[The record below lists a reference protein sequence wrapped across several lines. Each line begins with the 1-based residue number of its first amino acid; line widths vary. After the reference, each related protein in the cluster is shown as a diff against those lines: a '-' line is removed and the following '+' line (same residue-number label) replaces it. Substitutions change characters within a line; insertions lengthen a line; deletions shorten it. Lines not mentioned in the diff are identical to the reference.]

1 MSLRIQDI
9 TLANFR
15 SYQHFTLS
23 GLEELNILFGPN
35 AIGKTNV
42 IEALQLLTALTSFRK
57 ATSSEIVKQGSSDFM
72 ISANVSD
79 GNRQLEMS
87 LTFDG
92 EKRSYRLNGKPRTIK
107 DLKGLMPAI
116 LFAPEDLDLVK
127 RSDSLRRGEVDTI
140 GQQVNA
146 NYYQISRDFEKLLRH
161 RNRLL
166 KDEAP
171 DDLLDALSELYAKVG
186 SQLTAYRRAL
196 IERMTPF
203 IMEAYQDISGGEAL
217 SVEYAPSSQ
226 DQDDLQKKQREA
238 RAEERAR
245 HQTVVGPHRD
255 KIRFLINGM
264 DVGSFASQGQQRS
277 VVLSLKMAEVQLIEE
292 ILHQKPI
299 LLLDDVMSE
308 LDARRRQAMV
318 EYLLPETQTFITT
331 ANLEYFDATMREKAL
346 IIDLQKQLMT
356 RE

>member
-15 SYQHFTLS
+15 SYQHFTLNN
-23 GLEELNILFGPN
+23 LEELNILFGPN

-57 ATSSEIVKQGSSDFM
+57 ATSSEMAKQGSSDFLL
-72 ISANVSD
+72 SANVSD
-79 GNRQLEMS
+79 GNRQLEVE
-87 LTFDG
+87 LVFDG
-92 EKRSYRLNGKPRTIK
+92 EKRSYRLNGKARTIK
-107 DLKGLMPAI
+107 DLKGMIPAI

-127 RSDSLRRGEVDTI
+127 RSDSLRRGEIDLI

-146 NYYQISRDFEKLLRH
+146 NYYQITRDFEKLLRH

-171 DDLLDALSELYAKVG
+171 DDLLDALSELFAKVG

-196 IERMTPF
+196 V
-203 IMEAYQDISGGEAL
+203 EAYKDISGGEEF
-217 SVEYAPSSQ
+217 SVDYIPSSE
-226 DQDDLQKKQREA
+226 DQEDLRRKQEEA
-238 RAEERAR
+238 RIEERAR
-245 HQTVVGPHRD
+245 HQTIIGPHRD
-255 KIRFLINGM
+255 KIQFLINGM

-277 VVLSLKMAEVQLIEE
+277 VVLSLKMAEVRLIEE
-292 ILHQKPI
+292 MLHQKPI

-308 LDARRRQAMV
+308 LDTRRRQAMV
-318 EYLLPETQTFITT
+318 ECLLPKTQTFITT
-331 ANLEYFDATMREKAL
+331 ANLEYFDTKMREKAL
-346 IIDLQKQLMT
+346 IIDIQKHLMSG
-356 RE
+356 

>member
-15 SYQHFTLS
+15 SYQYFALNN
-23 GLEELNILFGPN
+23 LEELNILFGPN

-57 ATSSEIVKQGSSDFM
+57 ATSSEMTKQGSSDFLL
-72 ISANVSD
+72 SANMSD
-79 GNRQLEMS
+79 GNRQLEVE
-87 LTFDG
+87 LVFDG
-92 EKRSYRLNGKPRTIK
+92 EKRTYRLNGKTRTIK
-107 DLKGLMPAI
+107 DLKGMIPAI

-127 RSDSLRRGEVDTI
+127 RSDSLRRGEIDLI

-146 NYYQISRDFEKLLRH
+146 NYYQITRDFEKLLRH

-171 DDLLDALSELYAKVG
+171 DDLLDALSELFTKVG

-203 IMEAYQDISGGEAL
+203 FIEAYKDISGGEELA
-217 SVEYAPSSQ
+217 VNYIPSSE
-226 DQDDLQKKQREA
+226 DQEDFQKKQEEA
-238 RAEERAR
+238 RIEERAR
-245 HQTVVGPHRD
+245 HQTIIGPHRD
-255 KIRFLINGM
+255 KIQFLINGM

-277 VVLSLKMAEVQLIEE
+277 VVLSLKMAEVRLIEE
-292 ILHQKPI
+292 ILQQKPV

-308 LDARRRQAMV
+308 LDAQRRQAMV

-331 ANLEYFDATMREKAL
+331 ANLEYLDIRMREKAL
-346 IIDLQKQLMT
+346 IIDIQKHLT
-356 RE
+356 SR